1 MANPAPTVKL
11 HPSAPV
17 RTLPRPSGFKSI
29 CVSVG
34 LHRHAIRL
42 LTRENLLDTVS
53 ATTQQPGFAVFPK
66 THTDHEYPSI
76 LSITGSS
83 GSEDFEI
90 LGLSATFPQI
100 DILPNNEVLVVAPRC
115 QRFQD
120 GTHELNA
127 KVYDR
132 TGTLKREFL
141 LGDGI
146 EHVQIDAPGNIWVGY
161 FDEGVYGN
169 FGWPIGGT
177 IGAAGLSCFSA
188 TGQKLWDFSP
198 PEGFDYISD
207 CYALNVSLDGV
218 WAYYYTGFPFVRI
231 DANLEMRCWENEFIG
246 GAHTLAVEGNQ
257 VLLYGGYGDKKTNCY
272 WLRLADQSAELI
284 ADVSLALPGNV
295 DLAQA
300 RVIGRNDELH
310 VFSGDDWYRF
320 SVNSLP
326 SALKEN

>member
-1 MANPAPTVKL
+1 MTNPLPRIKL

-17 RTLPRPSGFKSI
+17 RTLPRRSGFKSV

-34 LHRHAIRL
+34 LNGNAIRL
-42 LTRENLLDTVS
+42 LARDNLGDQIF
-53 ATTQQPGFAVFPK
+53 ATIQNPGSAVFPK
-66 THTDHEYPSI
+66 THTDQEYASI
-76 LSITGSS
+76 LSITGPA
-83 GSEDFEI
+83 GSEEFEI
-90 LGLSATFPQI
+90 PGLSATFPQI

-127 KVYDR
+127 RVYDR

-188 TGQKLWDFSP
+188 TGEKLWDFSP

-207 CYALNVSLDGV
+207 CCALNVSLNGV
-218 WAYYYTGFPFVRI
+218 WAYYYTDFPFVHI
-231 DANLEMRCWENEFIG
+231 DANREVRCWVNEFIG
-246 GAHTLAVEGNQ
+246 GARTLAVEGNQ
-257 VLLYGGYGDKKTNCY
+257 ILLYGGYGDKRTSCY
-272 WLRLADQSAELI
+272 WLSLADESAELV
-284 ADVSLALPGNV
+284 ADVSLVLPDNV
-295 DLAQA
+295 DLAQS
-300 RVIGRNDELH
+300 RVIGRNNELH
-310 VFSGDDWYRF
+310 VFYGDDWYRF
-320 SVNSLP
+320 SIASLRDL
-326 SALKEN
+326 SK